1 MRIELFRRIGLTFVA
16 LAVASCTTDDLIAP
30 QEVAG
35 IINAEPTT
43 SAASSSEQRC
53 AGLAPPHTLFLRDAR
68 GNAFQ
73 LVLCRGS
80 GWKYVAGEQPDR
92 HERSLAHR
100 KIKFSP
106 IAEAQAATKAP
117 PTENPM
123 AVFID
128 GPTGFT
134 FAWTSDGGWKYVG
147 YLTDEQR

>member
-1 MRIELFRRIGLTFVA
+1 MRIESFRRIGLTIVA
-16 LAVASCTTDDLIAP
+16 LALASCTTDDLIAP

-35 IINAEPTT
+35 MIKTEPTK
-43 SAASSSEQRC
+43 SAVPSSEQRC
-53 AGLAPPHTLFLRDAR
+53 DGLVPPHTLFLRDVR

-80 GWKYVAGEQPDR
+80 GWKYVAGEKPDR

-106 IAEAQAATKAP
+106 IAEAQAAITAP
-117 PTENPM
+117 PTKNPM
-123 AVFID
+123 AVFVE

-134 FAWTSDGGWKYVG
+134 FAWTSDGGWKHVG
-147 YLTDEQR
+147 HLIDEKR